1 MHQLGGSEC
10 LWQVI
15 CLVAH
20 YHKQQKDSK
29 PQLQTLWKGQREARE
44 IRHWSAKHSFT
55 SLFIYSS
62 DDNFRNLSH
71 RICPLGGSSPPSPP
85 SQALTDAICVFR
97 RLKQGIAVDCR
108 EVGVCWR
115 RYWETTFPFSI
126 WKIWKMGKGI
136 VDYSVCWRRYWE
148 TQQVSTRAQ
157 DALAQYQ
164 RVTYTLY
171 ITQTGTQRSVRRKYS
186 PTLQE
191 LDGNLSQHRPHPLL
205 LHIDMLGRASIYYN
219 I

>member
-15 CLVAH
+15 CLLAH

-29 PQLQTLWKGQREARE
+29 PQLQTLWKGQREAGE
-44 IRHWSAKHSFT
+44 IKHWSAKHSFT
-55 SLFIYSS
+55 SLCIYSS

-71 RICPLGGSSPPSPP
+71 RICPLGGSSPPS
-85 SQALTDAICVFR
+85 QTLTGAICP
-97 RLKQGIAVDCR
+97 KIANLSLRVQKTKAR
-108 EVGVCWR
+108 HWSWLQRGVCWR

-136 VDYSVCWRRYWE
+136 VDYSVCWRRYRE

-171 ITQTGTQRSVRRKYS
+171 ITQTHEHKEASEENTHWLCRSS
-186 PTLQE
+186 TATSHNTDLI
-191 LDGNLSQHRPHPLL
+191 LFFST
-205 LHIDMLGRASIYYN
+205 
-219 I
+219 